1 MRLRLLGCAALLF
14 TGVAQADDGVPA
26 LLQFAEQYQRQNT
39 APKSENAVPAD
50 RGAGQKKREPAKR
63 PSDTHQPAS
72 PAKAFTLSQELLA
85 RDQQLARQRMELTML
100 RQELA
105 ALRAEKATPPVA
117 TLPDSSTLQQWIAG
131 LGAAW
136 RGSPDAQR
144 ADAQR
149 AEALLRQATQETA
162 KTKATAMQTERRVTE
177 LESAAQA
184 SAQTLAQRQ
193 REHQEELHALRTAL
207 EASEQKRADEQKVTQ
222 QAREALLALHKR
234 LQWEVTPEQLKD
246 ERKRLSY
253 AAGSA
258 LGRDIQGVVTERQSW
273 GVPVDRD
280 SLLAGVI
287 DSVSGR
293 LQLPPDE
300 LNTLTAQADAAAMA
314 AREKRVN
321 EQRRRDEDY
330 LAQFSQQ
337 KGVKQSAMGFWY
349 RVDYAGEGA
358 LAPTA
363 VVEVVVK
370 EKLTDGTVIQD
381 MELSG
386 KVLSQPLSEYPPLFR
401 EAIGHLHNHGSLTM
415 VVPPALAYGET
426 GYPPKVPPNATM
438 IYELRI
444 DNSQA
449 PAKGAQAVKREAG
462 TAGGQG

>member
-1 MRLRLLGCAALLF
+1 MRLCLLGCAVLLF
-14 TGVAQADDGVPA
+14 TGAAQADDGVPA

-39 APKSENAVPAD
+39 GPASENAAPAD

-63 PSDTHQPAS
+63 PSDTHPPAS

-85 RDQQLARQRMELTML
+85 RDQQLARQQMELTVL
-100 RQELA
+100 RQELT
-105 ALRAEKATPPVA
+105 ALRAEKATPSVA
-117 TLPDSSTLQQWIAG
+117 ALPDSSTLQQWIAG

-144 ADAQR
+144 A
-149 AEALLRQATQETA
+149 EALLRQATQETA
-162 KTKATAMQTERRVTE
+162 KSRATAAQAERRVTE

-193 REHQEELHALRTAL
+193 REHQEALHALRAAL
-207 EASEQKRADEQKVTQ
+207 EESEQKRAGEQKATQ
-222 QAREALLALHKR
+222 QAREDLLALRKR
-234 LQWEVTPEQLKD
+234 LQWEMTPEQLKD

-258 LGRDIQGVVTERQSW
+258 LGRDIQGLMTERQSW
-273 GVPVDRD
+273 GVPVERD

-300 LNTLTAQADAAAMA
+300 LNTLTVQADAAAVA

-444 DNSQA
+444 DNNYISS
-449 PAKGAQAVKREAG
+449 KKSDEK
-462 TAGGQG
+462 

>member
-1 MRLRLLGCAALLF
+1 MRLRLLGCAVLLF

-39 APKSENAVPAD
+39 EPASEEKAAPAERES
-50 RGAGQKKREPAKR
+50 GQKKREPAKR
-63 PSDTHQPAS
+63 PSDNNKPAS
-72 PAKAFTLSQELLA
+72 PAKAFTLSQESLV

-105 ALRAEKATPPVA
+105 ALRERQATPSTA
-117 TLPDSSTLQQWIAG
+117 TLPDTSLLRQWIAG

-144 ADAQR
+144 A
-149 AEALLRQATQETA
+149 EALLRQATQETA
-162 KTKATAMQTERRVTE
+162 QTQAAAAQAERRAAE

-193 REHQEELHALRTAL
+193 REHQEELHALRAAL
-207 EASEQKRADEQKVTQ
+207 EASEQKRAGEQKVTQ
-222 QAREALLALHKR
+222 QTREALLALRKR
-234 LQWEVTPEQLKD
+234 LQWEITPEQLKD

-258 LGRDIQGVVTERQSW
+258 LGRDIQGVMTERQGW

-293 LQLPPDE
+293 LQLSPNE
-300 LNTLTAQADAAAMA
+300 LTALTAQADAAAVA

-321 EQRRRDEDY
+321 EQQRRDEDY
-330 LAQFSQQ
+330 LAQFRQQ
-337 KGVKQSAMGFWY
+337 KGVKPSAMGFWY

-363 VVEVVVK
+363 VVDVVVK
-370 EKLTDGTVIQD
+370 ETLTDGTVIQD

-401 EAIGHLHNHGSLTM
+401 EAISHLHNHGSLTM

-438 IYELRI
+438 VYELRI

-449 PAKGAQAVKREAG
+449 PAKGVQAVKRGAG

>member
-1 MRLRLLGCAALLF
+1 MRLRLLGCVALLF

-26 LLQFAEQYQRQNT
+26 LLQFAEQYQRQNIGPATEKT
-39 APKSENAVPAD
+39 APDD
-50 RGAGQKKREPAKR
+50 RASGKKKREPAKR
-63 PSDTHQPAS
+63 LSDNSQSAS
-72 PAKAFTLSQELLA
+72 SAKTFTLSQELLA
-85 RDQQLARQRMELTML
+85 RDQQLARQRMALTAL

-105 ALRAEKATPPVA
+105 ALRAEKAVPPVA
-117 TLPDSSTLQQWIAG
+117 ALPDSSTLHQWIAG

-144 ADAQR
+144 A
-149 AEALLRQATQETA
+149 EALLRQATQETA
-162 KTKATAMQTERRVTE
+162 KSRATAAQAERRITE

-184 SAQTLAQRQ
+184 SAQTFAQRQ
-193 REHQEELHALRTAL
+193 REHQEALHALRAAL
-207 EASEQKRADEQKVTQ
+207 EESEQKRAGEQKATQ
-222 QAREALLALHKR
+222 QAREDLLALRKR
-234 LQWEVTPEQLKD
+234 LQWEMTPEQLKD

-258 LGRDIQGVVTERQSW
+258 LGRDIQGLMTERQSW

-293 LQLPPDE
+293 LQLSPQE
-300 LNTLTAQADAAAMA
+300 LNTLTAQADAAAVA

-321 EQRRRDEDY
+321 QQRRRDDDY
-330 LAQFSQQ
+330 LTQFSQQ

-363 VVEVVVK
+363 VVDVVVK

-381 MELSG
+381 MDLSG

-401 EAIGHLHNHGSLTM
+401 EAISHLHNHGSLTM

-438 IYELRI
+438 VYELRI

-449 PAKGAQAVKREAG
+449 PAKGVQAVKREAD